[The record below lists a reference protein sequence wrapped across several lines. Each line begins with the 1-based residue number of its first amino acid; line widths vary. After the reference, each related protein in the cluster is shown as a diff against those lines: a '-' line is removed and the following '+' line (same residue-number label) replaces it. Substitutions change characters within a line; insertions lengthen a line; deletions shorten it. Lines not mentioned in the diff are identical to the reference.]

1 MNNDTINLL
10 KECNAGCKSATN
22 SMEQVMS
29 YVKNEK
35 LKALIDKYNDSHIK
49 LGDECHNMLNEL
61 GEQEKDPQKIPAM
74 MAKVGTDM
82 KLMMENTTHKVADLL
97 IDGCNM
103 GIKSLCGYINQYS
116 TADETSTKLA
126 RRLVKI
132 EQDFMNDLLE
142 YL

>member
-1 MNNDTINLL
+1 MNNDTVNLL

-22 SMEQVMS
+22 SMEQVME

-35 LKALIDKYNDSHIK
+35 LRALIDRYNDSHIK
-49 LGDECHNMLNEL
+49 IGDECHDILNSL
-61 GEQEKDPQKIPAM
+61 GEQEKDPQKISAM

-97 IDGCNM
+97 VDGCNM
-103 GIKSLCGYINQYS
+103 GIKSLCRYINQYT
-116 TADETSTKLA
+116 TADETSIKLA
-126 RRLVKI
+126 KKLVSLEK
-132 EQDFMNDLLE
+132 DFMNELLE

>member
-61 GEQEKDPQKIPAM
+61 GEQEKEPQKIPAM